1 MALVKLKD
9 YKHKRKLVAHEYALN
24 PKATV
29 KELANKFGVSNHFI
43 TALKSD
49 SDFWE
54 LVEKDFQ
61 NIIAA
66 DFLVMDQA
74 MIEEAKEG
82 NVQAYRAINEKYGK
96 FVKRFQLEV
105 KSPYEL
111 FKAETKEDTEIAEY
125 EEVKDIPPRNPKNNN
140 PTLRA
145 KEERDKIQKEIRKN
159 KSRLKRREQA
169 HIRRRAKKVGL
180 KPLPA
185 GKPKPNKRKLWMK
198 ELERLE
204 AIQRQA
210 KIDIID
216 KNNVAEG
223 TKTNV

>member
-29 KELANKFGVSNHFI
+29 KELAGKFGVSNHFI
-43 TALKSD
+43 TALKAD

-54 LVEKDFQ
+54 IVERDFQ

-111 FKAETKEDTEIAEY
+111 FKAQEKDAEITEY
-125 EEVKDIPPRNPKNNN
+125 EEVKEIPPKNPKNNN

-159 KSRLKRREQA
+159 KSRLKRKEQA

-180 KPLPA
+180 KPLPV

-198 ELERLE
+198 ELEKLE

-216 KNNVAEG
+216 KNNAVEA